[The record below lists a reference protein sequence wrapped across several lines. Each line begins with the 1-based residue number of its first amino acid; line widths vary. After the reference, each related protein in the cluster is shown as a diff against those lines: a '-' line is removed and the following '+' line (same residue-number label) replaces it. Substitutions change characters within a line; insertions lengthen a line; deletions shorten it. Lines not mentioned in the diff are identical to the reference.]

1 MWRNNRKR
9 TSQGGKVTDANCISR
24 TTDYRPGRVLIPV
37 CYAVTSN
44 GGCFVCKEKSGSIN
58 KILFIC
64 RTVEIDCHAGVF
76 YHGASVLGEFEILA
90 QNFDESL

>member
-9 TSQGGKVTDANCISR
+9 TSQGGKVTDAIIILR

-44 GGCFVCKEKSGSIN
+44 GGCFVCKEKSGSGN
-58 KILFIC
+58 VNLFIC
-64 RTVEIDCHAGVF
+64 RTVEIDCRAGVF
-76 YHGASVLGEFEILA
+76 YHRAPVLGKSEILA